1 MRVLRLNPLTDSK
14 FDQTIGINR
23 IAANSGSL
31 EKRVAGGVA
40 LKDIACLL
48 IPGYH
53 DACAY
58 GLHSILLHLRP
69 KAGSPAN
76 LGPKLLCSVI
86 RN

>member
-1 MRVLRLNPLTDSK
+1 MRVLRINPLTDSK

-23 IAANSGSL
+23 TAENSGSL

-53 DACAY
+53 DACAMA
-58 GLHSILLHLRP
+58 STV
-69 KAGSPAN
+69 SCFTS
-76 LGPKLLCSVI
+76 GPKQAVQPTLD
-86 RN
+86 RNCCAQ